1 MRIQIEDLTEHISG
15 TGDFI
20 SIDIDRCNKCDKC
33 LQVCLVNLWHKSDN
47 RIYISEDY
55 KKKCLE
61 CAACYQVC
69 ETGAIYF
76 QYPRGGTGIV
86 YKRG

>member
-1 MRIQIEDLTEHISG
+1 MRIEIEGLTNHILG

-20 SIDIDRCNKCDKC
+20 SIDNGKCNKCGNC
-33 LQVCLVNLWHKSDN
+33 LKVCLVNLWRKKEN
-47 RIYISEDY
+47 IFYISDDY
-55 KKKCLE
+55 KENCLE

-69 ETGAIYF
+69 EAGAISF

-86 YKRG
+86 YTRG